1 MSIGRGTHRLVTL
14 ELLGAVAGALSRAGD
29 APELLKLVRQAIKT
43 DGLELPKRFISIDAD
58 LLAQSICT
66 NTDASL
72 IDAKSIVNL
81 VHKTSTDT
89 IYQAA
94 MADEVLAAAKEKS

>member
-14 ELLGAVAGALSRAGD
+14 ELLGAVAGALSRSGD

-58 LLAQSICT
+58 LLAQSIYT

-89 IYQAA
+89 IYLAVR
-94 MADEVLAAAKEKS
+94 ADEDLAAAKENK